1 MQLTFNLLVC
11 KNMSIFSIFLTL
23 SRKYGTINIM
33 KKRYLEGGKVLG
45 PHGVRGVLKIEVW
58 CDSPKVLAKQK
69 RVFLAD
75 KDGGFEEKKVVSASA
90 AGALVLMSLEGIED
104 RDVAVAMKNT
114 VIYLHRDDIPVAKGQ
129 MLLADMIGLPVID
142 ANTEEVYGEITEVND
157 VPRGLLYTVKTAKG
171 DVYYPSGKEFIKEID
186 EEKGMFITPIPG
198 FFD

>member
-1 MQLTFNLLVC
+1 
-11 KNMSIFSIFLTL
+11 
-23 SRKYGTINIM
+23 M
-33 KKRYLEGGKVLG
+33 KKTYLEGGKVLG

-58 CDSPKVLAKQK
+58 CDSPKVLVKQK
-69 RVFLAD
+69 RIFLAD
-75 KDGGFEEKKVVSASA
+75 KEGGYEERRVASASA
-90 AGALVLMSLEGIED
+90 AGQLVLMSIEGIED

-142 ANTEEVYGEITEVND
+142 ANNGTVYGEITEVVD
-157 VPRGLLYTVKTAKG
+157 VPRGLLYTIKTPTG
-171 DVYYPSGKEFIKEID
+171 DVYYPSGKEFIKDID

>member
-1 MQLTFNLLVC
+1 
-11 KNMSIFSIFLTL
+11 
-23 SRKYGTINIM
+23 M
-33 KKRYLEGGKVLG
+33 KKMYLEGGKVLG

-75 KDGGFEEKKVVSASA
+75 KDGGYEERRVASASA
-90 AGALVLMSLEGIED
+90 AGNLVLMSIEGVED
-104 RDVAVAMKNT
+104 RDIAVSMKNT

-129 MLLADMIGLPVID
+129 MLLADMIGLAVID
-142 ANTEEVYGEITEVND
+142 ANTGAEYGEITEVTD
-157 VPRGLLYTVKTAKG
+157 VPRGLLYTIKTPTG

>member
-1 MQLTFNLLVC
+1 MCANNKISPIL
-11 KNMSIFSIFLTL
+11 LTL
-23 SRKYGTINIM
+23 SRKYGRMSIM
-33 KKRYLEGGKVLG
+33 KKTYLEGGKVLG

-69 RVFLAD
+69 RVFLAG
-75 KDGGFEEKKVVSASA
+75 KDGGYEEKRVVSASA
-90 AGALVLMSLEGIED
+90 AGPLVLMSIEGIED

-114 VIYLHRDDIPVAKGQ
+114 VIYLHRDDIPVSKGQ

-142 ANTEEVYGEITEVND
+142 ANTEEVYGEIAEVND
-157 VPRGLLYTVKTAKG
+157 VPRGLLYTINTPKG
-171 DVYYPSGKEFIKEID
+171 PVYYPSGDNFIKEID

>member
-1 MQLTFNLLVC
+1 M
-11 KNMSIFSIFLTL
+11 
-23 SRKYGTINIM
+23 
-33 KKRYLEGGKVLG
+33 YLEGGKVLG

-69 RVFLAD
+69 RVFLAG
-75 KDGGFEEKKVVSASA
+75 KDGGYEERSVASASA
-90 AGALVLMSLEGIED
+90 AGNLVLMSIEGVED
-104 RDVAVAMKNT
+104 RDIAVSMKNT

-129 MLLADMIGLPVID
+129 MLLADMVGLAVID
-142 ANTEEVYGEITEVND
+142 ANTGAEYGEITEVTD
-157 VPRGLLYTVKTAKG
+157 VPRGLLYTIKTPTG

>member
-1 MQLTFNLLVC
+1 M
-11 KNMSIFSIFLTL
+11 
-23 SRKYGTINIM
+23 
-33 KKRYLEGGKVLG
+33 LG

-69 RVFLAD
+69 RVFLAG
-75 KDGGFEEKKVVSASA
+75 KDGGYEERSVASASA
-90 AGALVLMSLEGIED
+90 AGNLVLMSIEGVED
-104 RDVAVAMKNT
+104 RDIAVSMKNT

-129 MLLADMIGLPVID
+129 MLLADMVGLAVID
-142 ANTEEVYGEITEVND
+142 ANTGAEYGEITEVTD
-157 VPRGLLYTVKTAKG
+157 VPRGLLYTIKTPTG

>member
-1 MQLTFNLLVC
+1 M
-11 KNMSIFSIFLTL
+11 
-23 SRKYGTINIM
+23 
-33 KKRYLEGGKVLG
+33 LG

-58 CDSPKVLAKQK
+58 CDSSKVLAKQK

-75 KDGGFEEKKVVSASA
+75 KDGGYEERKVVSASA
-90 AGALVLMSLEGIED
+90 AGNLVLMSIEGVED
-104 RDVAVAMKNT
+104 RDIAVSMKNT

-129 MLLADMIGLPVID
+129 MLLADMIGLAVID
-142 ANTEEVYGEITEVND
+142 ADTGAEYGEITEVTD
-157 VPRGLLYTVKTAKG
+157 VPRGLLYTIKTPTG

>member
-1 MQLTFNLLVC
+1 
-11 KNMSIFSIFLTL
+11 
-23 SRKYGTINIM
+23 M
-33 KKRYLEGGKVLG
+33 KKTYLEGGKVLG

-69 RVFLAD
+69 RIFLAG
-75 KDGGFEEKKVVSASA
+75 KDGGYEERKVTSASA
-90 AGALVLMSLEGIED
+90 AGALVLMSIDGVED

-114 VIYLHRDDIPVAKGQ
+114 VIYLHRDDIPVSKGQ

-142 ANTEEVYGEITEVND
+142 ADTGVQYGTIKEVGD
-157 VPRGLLYTVKTAKG
+157 VPRGLLYTIDTPNG

>member
-1 MQLTFNLLVC
+1 
-11 KNMSIFSIFLTL
+11 
-23 SRKYGTINIM
+23 M
-33 KKRYLEGGKVLG
+33 KKMYLEGGKVLG

-69 RVFLAD
+69 RIFLAG
-75 KDGGFEEKKVVSASA
+75 KDGGYEERRVASASA
-90 AGALVLMSLEGIED
+90 AGDLVLMSIEGIED

-142 ANTEEVYGEITEVND
+142 ANNGTVYGEITEVVD
-157 VPRGLLYTVKTAKG
+157 VPRGLLYTIKTPTG
-171 DVYYPSGKEFIKEID
+171 NVYYPSGKEFIKDID
-186 EEKGMFITPIPG
+186 EEKGMLITPIPG